1 MPPSVAPASRRQQNA
16 GRVRSAFIAAFLA
29 PAIILY
35 AVFVIWPVAQ
45 AFAFSLYRWRGV
57 SEHRTFVGLEN
68 FARLAADPVFR
79 QALSHNLFFL
89 LVGGAAIMTLGLAI
103 AHAVH
108 GEGRFVRALR
118 GVYLFP
124 QIISGVV
131 VAILWMFIYNPS
143 FGVLNG
149 TLKRIGLGALAF
161 DWLGTPRTAL
171 PAVTVTFVWH
181 AVGFYIMLF
190 SAGLRTI
197 PAEVHEAALLDGVEG
212 LRRFR
217 TITLPMLWGVMRV
230 AMVYVVINALNVFA
244 LVFLMTVGGPDR
256 RTETMLTYLYEQA
269 FKNSEFGYGTAL
281 AVANFAIVMLLSG
294 AVMALFR
301 HNPQEAKA

>member
-1 MPPSVAPASRRQQNA
+1 MSPFWRR
-16 GRVRSAFIAAFLA
+16 GLFIAGFLA
-29 PAIILY
+29 PAVVLY
-35 AVFVIWPVAQ
+35 GLFVVWPVAE
-45 AFAFSLYRWRGV
+45 AFAFSMYRWRGV
-57 SEHRTFVGLEN
+57 SEHRTFVGLDN
-68 FARLAADPVFR
+68 FVRLGSDPVFR
-79 QALSHNLFFL
+79 LSLGHNLIFL
-89 LVGGAAIMTLGLAI
+89 CVGGAAIMALGLAI

-108 GEGRFVRALR
+108 GSGRGVRALR

-149 TLKRIGLGALAF
+149 VLKVLGLEALAL

-171 PAVTVTFVWH
+171 PALVVTFVWH
-181 AVGFYIMLF
+181 GVGFYIMLF

-197 PAEVHEAALLDGVEG
+197 PEEVHEAALLDGVSG
-212 LRRFR
+212 VRLFFS
-217 TITLPMLWGVMRV
+217 ITLPMLWAVMRV
-230 AMVYVVINALNVFA
+230 AMVYVVIGALNVFA

-269 FKNSEFGYGTAL
+269 FKNSEFGYATAL
-281 AVANFAIVMLLSG
+281 AVANFAIVMLLAG
-294 AVMALFR
+294 LVMALFR
-301 HNPQEAKA
+301 RNPQDARA

>member
-1 MPPSVAPASRRQQNA
+1 MPTSVTARARRSGVSGRSRA
-16 GRVRSAFIAAFLA
+16 LFITGFLA
-29 PAIILY
+29 PAVLLY
-35 AVFVIWPVAQ
+35 GLFVLVPVVQ
-45 AFAFSLYRWRGV
+45 AFVFSLYRWRGV
-57 SEHRTFVGLEN
+57 SEHRTYVGFEN
-68 FARLAADPVFR
+68 FARLASDPVFR
-79 QALSHNLFFL
+79 IALSHNLVFL
-89 LVGGAAIMTLGLAI
+89 LVGGVALLGLGLVI

-108 GEGRFVRALR
+108 GEGRAVRALR

-143 FGVLNG
+143 FGILNG
-149 TLKRIGLGALAF
+149 SLKAVGLDALAL

-171 PAVTVTFVWH
+171 PAVGVTFVWH
-181 AVGFYIMLF
+181 AAGFYIMLF

-197 PAEVHEAALLDGVEG
+197 PAEVQEAALLDGVEG

-217 TITLPMLWGVMRV
+217 WITLPMLWGVMRV
-230 AMVYVVINALNVFA
+230 AIVYVVINALNVFA

-294 AVMALFR
+294 LVLFLLR
-301 HNPQEAKA
+301 RNPQDARA

>member
-1 MPPSVAPASRRQQNA
+1 MSPSSRRGLFVA
-16 GRVRSAFIAAFLA
+16 GFLA
-29 PAIILY
+29 PAVVLY
-35 AVFVIWPVAQ
+35 GMFVVWPVAE

-57 SEHRTFVGLEN
+57 SEHRTFVGLDN
-68 FARLAADPVFR
+68 FVRLGSDPVFR
-79 QALSHNLFFL
+79 QALGHNLVFL
-89 LVGGAAIMTLGLAI
+89 LVGGTAIMALGLAI

-108 GEGRFVRALR
+108 GSGRGPRALR

-143 FGVLNG
+143 FGILNG
-149 TLKRIGLGALAF
+149 SLKALGLDALAL

-171 PAVTVTFVWH
+171 PALVVTFVWH
-181 AVGFYIMLF
+181 GVGFYIMLF

-197 PAEVHEAALLDGVEG
+197 PVEVHEAALLDGVSG
-212 LRRFR
+212 LRRFVS
-217 TITLPMLWGVMRV
+217 ITLPMLWAVMRV
-230 AMVYVVINALNVFA
+230 AMVYVVIGALNVFA

-269 FKNSEFGYGTAL
+269 FKNSEFGYATAL
-281 AVANFAIVMLLSG
+281 AVANFVIVMLLAG
-294 AVMALFR
+294 LVMALFR
-301 HNPQEAKA
+301 RNPQDARA

>member
-1 MPPSVAPASRRQQNA
+1 MRLFARYRRA
-16 GRVRSAFIAAFLA
+16 LFIAGFLA
-29 PAIILY
+29 PSAGLY
-35 AVFVIWPVAQ
+35 SLFVVWPVAQ
-45 AFAFSLYRWRGV
+45 AFAFSLFRWRGV
-57 SEHRTFVGLEN
+57 SEHRTFVGAEN
-68 FARLAADPVFR
+68 FRRLVADPVFW
-79 QALSHNLFFL
+79 QALSHNLYL
-89 LVGGAAIMTLGLAI
+89 LVVGGGAIVGLGLAI

-108 GEGRFVRALR
+108 GSGRGARALR

-143 FGVLNG
+143 FG
-149 TLKRIGLGALAF
+149 ILGATFKALGLDDLAV

-171 PAVTVTFVWH
+171 PAVAVTFVWH
-181 AVGFYIMLF
+181 AVGFHIMLF

-197 PAEVHEAALLDGVEG
+197 PVEVHEAALLDGVEG
-212 LRRFR
+212 MRRFV
-217 TITLPMLWGVMRV
+217 TITLPLLWAVMRV

-294 AVMALFR
+294 MVMALFR
-301 HNPQEAKA
+301 RNPQDAKP

>member
-1 MPPSVAPASRRQQNA
+1 
-16 GRVRSAFIAAFLA
+16 
-29 PAIILY
+29 
-35 AVFVIWPVAQ
+35 
-45 AFAFSLYRWRGV
+45 
-57 SEHRTFVGLEN
+57 
-68 FARLAADPVFR
+68 
-79 QALSHNLFFL
+79 
-89 LVGGAAIMTLGLAI
+89 
-103 AHAVH
+103 
-108 GEGRFVRALR
+108 
-118 GVYLFP
+118 
-124 QIISGVV
+124 V

-149 TLKRIGLGALAF
+149 TLKAMGLGSLAF

-212 LRRFR
+212 LRRFW

-281 AVANFAIVMLLSG
+281 AVANFAMVMFLSG

>member
-1 MPPSVAPASRRQQNA
+1 MPTSVAPPSRLTPHT
-16 GRVRSAFIAAFLA
+16 GRARSAFIAAFLA
-29 PAIILY
+29 PAVVLY
-35 AVFVIWPVAQ
+35 ALFVIWPVAQ

-57 SEHRTFVGLEN
+57 SENRTFVGLEN

-89 LVGGAAIMTLGLAI
+89 IVGGMAIMAVGLAV

-108 GEGRFVRALR
+108 GEGRWVRALR

-149 TLKRIGLGALAF
+149 TLKAMGLATLAL

-197 PAEVHEAALLDGVEG
+197 PIEVHEAALLDGVQG

-294 AVMALFR
+294 AVMALLR

>member
-1 MPPSVAPASRRQQNA
+1 M
-16 GRVRSAFIAAFLA
+16 RSAFIAGFLA
-29 PAIILY
+29 PALALY
-35 AVFVIWPVAQ
+35 GLFVVWPVSQ
-45 AFAFSLYRWRGV
+45 AFVFSLFRWRGV

-68 FARLAADPVFR
+68 FARLAGDPVFG

-89 LVGGAAIMTLGLAI
+89 LAGGTAIMALGLAI

-108 GEGRFVRALR
+108 GEGRLVRGLR

-149 TLKRIGLGALAF
+149 TLKAMGLGSLAF

-212 LRRFR
+212 LRRFW

-281 AVANFAIVMLLSG
+281 AVANFAMVMFLSG

>member
-1 MPPSVAPASRRQQNA
+1 MRHPVAQASRLHPTAARA
-16 GRVRSAFIAAFLA
+16 RAVFIAAFLA
-29 PAIILY
+29 PALALY
-35 AVFVIWPVAQ
+35 GLFVIWPVAQ
-45 AFAFSLYRWRGV
+45 AFAFSLFRWRGV
-57 SEHRTFVGLEN
+57 SENRSFVGLEN

-89 LVGGAAIMTLGLAI
+89 LAGGAAVMALGLSI

-108 GEGRFVRALR
+108 GEGRWVRALR

-149 TLKRIGLGALAF
+149 TLKGIGLGALAL

-197 PAEVHEAALLDGVEG
+197 PVEVHEAALLDGVEG

-301 HNPQEAKA
+301 HNPQEAKT

>member
-1 MPPSVAPASRRQQNA
+1 VVFLTPAT
-16 GRVRSAFIAAFLA
+16 V
-29 PAIILY
+29 LY
-35 AVFVIWPVAQ
+35 GVFVVWPVLQ

-57 SEHRTFVGLEN
+57 SEYRTFVGLEN
-68 FARLAADPVFR
+68 FRRLAADPVFY
-79 QALSHNLFFL
+79 QSLAHNLFFL
-89 LVGGAAIMTLGLAI
+89 IVGGTAILVLGLAI

-108 GEGRFVRALR
+108 GHSRFDRLLR

-124 QIISGVV
+124 QIISAVV
-131 VAILWMFIYNPS
+131 VAILWMFLYNPS
-143 FGVLNG
+143 FGLIDAA
-149 TLKRIGLGALAF
+149 LKATGLGALAL

-197 PAEVHEAALLDGVEG
+197 PVEVHEAALLDGVEG
-212 LRRFR
+212 LRRFF
-217 TITLPMLWGVMRV
+217 TITLPLLWAVLRV
-230 AMVYVVINALNVFA
+230 ALIYVVINSLNVFA

-294 AVMALFR
+294 LVMAALR
-301 HNPQEAKA
+301 RNPQEAAQ